1 MLYNFVQKPFA
12 QLLSRCVFKYG
23 ELTFTTSLQAQF
35 EFPRVPTFR
44 LLDLDGNLLDNKAKY
59 DTQLLTKIL
68 KTMVFVD
75 EMDSILL
82 KVKGQGSQDLI

>member
-1 MLYNFVQKPFA
+1 MLYNFVRKPFV
-12 QLLSRCVFKYG
+12 QLLSRGVFKYG